1 MTYKY
6 DVLGIGNAIVDV
18 LVHIED
24 GFLSAHDIPRGSMQL
39 VDEVTSEKLYE
50 KLGQAIECS
59 GGSAANTIAGLASL
73 GSRSAYIGKIKD
85 DQLGHVF
92 DHDIKSLG
100 VAFSSSKDTSGVST
114 ARCLVMVSP
123 DAERTMCTYLGAC
136 VNLTEADID
145 PDLVAASAVTYMEGY
160 LWDPE
165 QAKAAFRKAMKLA
178 HAAGCK
184 TSLSLSDSF
193 CVGRHKAEFLH
204 LAEHE
209 IDILFA
215 NEDELLMLYDT
226 QDIAVALAAV
236 QQHCDVTALT
246 RGAKGCII
254 ATADEII
261 EVPGQ
266 KVDHLVD
273 TTGAGDLFAA
283 GFLHGYTE
291 GKDLRTCG
299 AMGNLTA
306 SEVITHMG
314 ARPDVDLKQYVKT
327 HLQDQ
332 S

>member
-1 MTYKY
+1 MTHKI
-6 DVLGIGNAIVDV
+6 DVLGIGNAIVDI

-24 GFLSAHDIPRGSMQL
+24 DFLIAHDIPRGSMQL
-39 VDEVTSEKLYE
+39 VDEETSDKLYAQ
-50 KLGQAIECS
+50 LGQAVECS

-73 GSRSAYIGKIKD
+73 GSRTAYIGKIKD

-92 DHDIKSLG
+92 DHDINSLG
-100 VAFSSSKDTSGVST
+100 IEFTTEKDSSGVST

-145 PDLVAASAVTYMEGY
+145 PAQVESAAVTYMEGY

-165 QAKAAFRKAMKLA
+165 NAKAAFRKAMTLA
-178 HAAGCK
+178 HNAGRK

-193 CVGRHKAEFLH
+193 CVDRHKAEFLH

-226 QDIAVALAAV
+226 TDFNAAIKAV
-236 QQHCDVTALT
+236 QKHCEVSAIT
-246 RGAKGCII
+246 RGAKGCTIVS
-254 ATADEII
+254 AGEII
-261 EVPGQ
+261 DIDGYNVSN
-266 KVDHLVD
+266 LVD

-283 GFLHGYTE
+283 GFLHGYSQ
-291 GKDLRTCG
+291 GQDLRDCG
-299 AMGNLTA
+299 RMGNLTA

-314 ARPDVDLKQYVKT
+314 ARPDVDLKEYLKNN
-327 HLQDQ
+327 L
-332 S
+332 

>member
-1 MTYKY
+1 MTSKF

-24 GFLSAHDIPRGSMQL
+24 SFLAEHDIPRGSMQL
-39 VDEVTSEKLYE
+39 VDEATSERLYGQ
-50 KLGQAIECS
+50 LGQAIECS

-73 GSRSAYIGKIKD
+73 GSKSAYIGKTKD

-100 VAFSSSKDTSGVST
+100 IEFSTTKDTSGVST

-136 VNLTEADID
+136 VNLTEDDID
-145 PDLVAASAVTYMEGY
+145 PDLVAASSVTYMEGY

-165 QAKAAFRKAMKLA
+165 QAKAAFRKAMTLS
-178 HAAGCK
+178 HAAGRK

-193 CVGRHKAEFLH
+193 CVGRHKAEFLQ

-226 QDIAVALAAV
+226 QDISVALAAV
-236 QQHCDVTALT
+236 QQHCDIAAIT
-246 RGAKGCII
+246 RSAKGCVI
-254 ATADEII
+254 ASPTEII
-261 EVPGQ
+261 EVPGRS
-266 KVDHLVD
+266 VDRLVD

-283 GFLHGYTE
+283 GFLHGYTRGE
-291 GKDLRTCG
+291 DLATCG
-299 AMGNLTA
+299 NMGNLTA

-314 ARPDVDLKQYVKT
+314 ARPDVILKDYMRD
-327 HLQDQ
+327 HL
-332 S
+332 